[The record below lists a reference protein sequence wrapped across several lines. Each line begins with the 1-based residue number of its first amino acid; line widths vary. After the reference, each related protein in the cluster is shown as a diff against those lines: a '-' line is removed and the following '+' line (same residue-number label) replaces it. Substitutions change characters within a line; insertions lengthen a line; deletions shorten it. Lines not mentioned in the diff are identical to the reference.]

1 VNTKIE
7 TVGRWLAGALG
18 LLLLA
23 AGGLATFIPG
33 TNSVGLGFMLAAGAI
48 LMILAVTGVLPQK
61 FNISKDSIDIAYQQ
75 GAEEAS
81 RDTKDAAKDAVTKAA
96 AAGSDLTAALAR
108 SSDPQAIQR
117 LLTHHLTDALETGVP
132 EPTETARALAGRRL
146 V

>member
-23 AGGLATFIPG
+23 AGGVATFIAG
-33 TNSVGLGFMLAAGAI
+33 TNSVGLGFMLASGAI

-81 RDTKDAAKDAVTKAA
+81 KDTKDAAKDAVKKAA
-96 AAGSDLTAALAR
+96 AANSDLTAALAK
-108 SSDPQAIQR
+108 SSDPRTIEQ
-117 LLTHHLTDALETGVP
+117 LLTNHLTDALESGVP
-132 EPTETARALAGRRL
+132 EPTETARVLAGRRL